1 MIDIGGFA
9 FAAPWMLAALVIVPL
24 IWWLLRITPPT
35 PAHVLFP
42 AVRLLFG
49 LMRDEETPAKT
60 PPWLI
65 VLRMAIATLVILALA
80 EPLLN
85 PGVRLEGEGDILVG
99 RPESLRDD
107 YVGRFLAHRAEIA
120 AFARAAGWNFAVHHT
135 DRPAQTAL
143 LALYLAMSAQSRW

>member
-1 MIDIGGFA
+1 MIDLGGFA

-49 LMRDEETPAKT
+49 LTRDEETPAKT

-65 VLRMAIATLVILALA
+65 VLRMAIGQCETEQVHVERAWDLIRDLA
-80 EPLLN
+80 
-85 PGVRLEGEGDILVG
+85 
-99 RPESLRDD
+99 
-107 YVGRFLAHRAEIA
+107 
-120 AFARAAGWNFAVHHT
+120 
-135 DRPAQTAL
+135 PA
-143 LALYLAMSAQSRW
+143 